1 LRRPSVRGARLLPAG
16 SKSPAYSGSSSGWL
30 RRCSFPA
37 AFPALVLGVSPSFND
52 HTITVSTGVGGTIPV
67 IINNIIVIIHGLAFF
82 VVVSVFLVG
91 AFRMTASGG
100 RESEITKG
108 KTLMTSSL
116 IGLAIITGS
125 FMILSTF
132 IRFLVG

>member
-1 LRRPSVRGARLLPAG
+1 MVAN
-16 SKSPAYSGSSSGWL
+16 
-30 RRCSFPA
+30 
-37 AFPALVLGVSPSFND
+37 VSPSFND